1 MKSRVLTNVF
11 FAGIFIL
18 CQWSGSPAAAQSDS
32 SSTDVQEKIRNDTVS
47 VIKKGDELYLDVGF
61 AQWQLYF
68 TAPADCFSYDDRAA
82 LHFVKETDGRISG
95 IRIDDRATLVRID

>member
-47 VIKKGDELYLDVGF
+47 VIKKSDELYLDVGF

-68 TAPADCFSYDDRAA
+68 TASAPLILPAPPCSSRLSIYAPPLTSA
-82 LHFVKETDGRISG
+82 HSS
-95 IRIDDRATLVRID
+95 LVHG